1 MDDRHHQ
8 CASFLNLKDHQ
19 KKTLLE
25 IARKTIKQFLT
36 DKEVSVEK
44 ISDPELNHKHG
55 VFVTLLEHG
64 KLRGCVG
71 HLKDDQPVY
80 ETAALMAIQ
89 AAVNDNRF
97 EPVTIDELPD
107 IELEISILSPF
118 KQISDEKQIQLGRDG
133 LLLIKGDVRG
143 VFLPQVPIKMNW
155 DRIQLLGQ
163 LCKKVGLPLDGWKE
177 NTHLFTFQTEVF
189 YESDFK

>member
-1 MDDRHHQ
+1 MDDQ
-8 CASFLNLKDHQ
+8 QPQPSSFLNLQDSQ
-19 KKTLLE
+19 KKMLLE

-36 DKEVSVEK
+36 NKEVSLERN
-44 ISDPELNHKHG
+44 SDPDLNRKHG

-80 ETAALMAIQ
+80 EVTALMALQ
-89 AAVNDNRF
+89 AAINDNRF
-97 EPVTIDELPD
+97 KPVTLDELPE
-107 IELEISILSPF
+107 IEIEISILSPF
-118 KQISDEKQIQLGRDG
+118 KRISDEKQIKLGRNG
-133 LLLIKGDVRG
+133 VLLKKGDVKG

-155 DRIQLLGQ
+155 DRKQLLSQ
-163 LCKKVGLPLDGWKE
+163 LCKKVGLPIDGWKE
-177 NTHLFTFQTEVF
+177 NTRLYIFQTEVF

>member
-1 MDDRHHQ
+1 MDDRQHQ
-8 CASFLNLKDHQ
+8 SSSFLNLKDHQ
-19 KKTLLE
+19 KRTLLE
-25 IARKTIKQFLT
+25 IARKTLKQFLT
-36 DKEVSVEK
+36 DKEISLEK
-44 ISDPELNHKHG
+44 NSDPDLNRKHG
-55 VFVTLLEHG
+55 VFVTLLEHA

-71 HLKDDQPVY
+71 HLKGDQPIY
-80 ETAALMAIQ
+80 ETTALMAIQ

-97 EPVTIDELPD
+97 KPVTLDELPD

-118 KQISDEKQIQLGRDG
+118 KQISDEKQIQLGHDG
-133 LLLIKGDVRG
+133 VLLVKGDVRG

-155 DRIQLLGQ
+155 DRIQLLRQ

-177 NTHLFTFQTEVF
+177 NTHIYTFQTEVF